1 LKERKRR
8 KKEEIGRTNLN
19 PNLNLN
25 LLHAGH
31 LPRLRRQ
38 LSPVMPGSQPSLR
51 VSPEEPLANQLKETV
66 ISACVLYEDKAV
78 MKMARDQKTAM
89 MTMTMTMTMIMMCP
103 TQRPTMN
110 TMTTKKTILTT
121 LYIAKISA
129 ERITTKT
136 ASACGLL
143 LSVHFEPHAGIL
155 SARPAP
161 TVEQRGHPDFIILR
175 ESWCFVY
182 LLCDPVPK
190 LSL

>member
-8 KKEEIGRTNLN
+8 KKEEIGRTNLS

-51 VSPEEPLANQLKETV
+51 VSPGEPLANQLKETV

-78 MKMARDQKTAM
+78 MKTAKDQKTAM
-89 MTMTMTMTMIMMCP
+89 MTMTMTMIMMCP

-129 ERITTKT
+129 ERITTKL
-136 ASACGLL
+136 ASTCGLL

-161 TVEQRGHPDFIILR
+161 TVEQCGHPDFIILR
-175 ESWCFVY
+175 GDLVFF
-182 LLCDPVPK
+182 LFTL
-190 LSL
+190 